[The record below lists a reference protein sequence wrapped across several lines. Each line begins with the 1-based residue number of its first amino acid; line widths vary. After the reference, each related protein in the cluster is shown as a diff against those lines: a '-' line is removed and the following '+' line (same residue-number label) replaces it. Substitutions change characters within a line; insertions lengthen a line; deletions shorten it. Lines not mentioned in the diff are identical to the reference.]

1 MQFTTLFSFAASL
14 ALASAGVVQKRQ
26 FDGDV
31 AILKVFDDKTAD
43 CTTDEPTVTIGVG
56 PLALDQCIPFSQEYW
71 TVSYSYL
78 ESTGYDSNFYTT
90 DDCTSTPNEGNAES
104 CYTSLSDNPWLS
116 YKVVSPGNLRN

>member
-1 MQFTTLFSFAASL
+1 MQFTTLFSFAVSL

-78 ESTGYDSNFYTT
+78 ESTGYDCKS
-90 DDCTSTPNEGNAES
+90 DRCAEI
-104 CYTSLSDNPWLS
+104 
-116 YKVVSPGNLRN
+116 